1 MGHTT
6 IEDVAKAAGVS
17 TFTVSRAL
25 RGKDHVA
32 AATREKVLRVAQ
44 ELNYTISRTASS
56 LASGQTHRIALLARD
71 RVAGWFIGE
80 LLDGMLDILGP
91 EQYDTI
97 IYRAGSTEEREA
109 FFTNLPAKRNADALV
124 ITGFPA
130 TEQEENILRRLGM
143 PIISVNS
150 RDVTCCQGS
159 ISIDDSA
166 SEATLIR
173 YLAALGHKRF
183 CYVGRRDPLTGKQW
197 GHDERVVA
205 YLDTTKQMG
214 LQNCGMYHISLDDP
228 RSVQQA
234 IATMLSLPDRPT
246 AICAW
251 SDYYALAVIHELQ
264 RSGIRVPEDMSVAG
278 HDGSDVATGFGITTM
293 AQPAR
298 EIGRMTAKTTLALIN
313 QEPLPEKRITVQTT
327 LEPGSTTAA
336 ITQDNN

>member
-44 ELNYTISRTASS
+44 ELNYTISKTASS
-56 LASGQTHRIALLARD
+56 LASGQTNRIALLARD
-71 RVAGWFIGE
+71 RIAGWFIGE

-91 EQYDTI
+91 KQYDII

-150 RDVTCCQGS
+150 CDVTCCQGS

-173 YLAALGHKRF
+173 YLAALGHRRF
-183 CYVGRRDPLTGKQW
+183 CYIGRQDPLTGKQW
-197 GHDERVVA
+197 GHDERVGA
-205 YLDTTKQMG
+205 YLDTIKLMG

-228 RSVQQA
+228 RSVQKA
-234 IATMLSLPDRPT
+234 IATMLSLPDKPT

-251 SDYYALAVIHELQ
+251 SDYCALAVIHELQ
-264 RSGIRVPEDMSVAG
+264 RSGIRVPEDISVAG

-298 EIGRMTAKTTLALIN
+298 EIGRMTAQITLALIN
-313 QEPLPEKRITVQTT
+313 QEPLPEKRIIVQTT

-336 ITQDNN
+336 ITQDDK